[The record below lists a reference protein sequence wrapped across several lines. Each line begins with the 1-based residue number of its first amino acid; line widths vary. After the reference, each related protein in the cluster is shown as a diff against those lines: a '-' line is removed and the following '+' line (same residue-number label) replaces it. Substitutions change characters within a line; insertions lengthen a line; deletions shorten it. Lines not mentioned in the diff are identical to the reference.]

1 MAALIDRRTVLGAMA
16 AIASPITSPAW
27 GETLPAGD
35 AGRPAAPPRPNIAE
49 RLAAY
54 VATIRYEDLDAAT
67 VEAAK
72 SHLIDALGCGIAAH
86 DEAPVRA
93 CREVALA
100 VSGGVSTVIGTAS
113 RTTPDLAAFANGAAF
128 RYYDMNDVYVGRE
141 PGHPSDNM
149 TACLAVAEAEGCAG
163 RDLIVAMVMAYEV
176 DCRLMDAAELTS
188 RVFDHPIYSLPA
200 AALAAGKLMRLS
212 APKLVEAVDLAIDG
226 HIALNQTRMQVLSD
240 WKGVADADAAR
251 NGVFAALLARRGM
264 TGPSPIFEGH
274 AGVFKQVTGPFE
286 LDTEQFGGRSGSFR
300 IKECGVKLFPAQG
313 GALTAIPAA
322 VAVAKEAGDL
332 DRISSIEVATT
343 KFAYLTAGME
353 AEKWTPETKETADHS
368 LPFIVA
374 RAMLDGDITND
385 SYSPSA
391 IRDPR
396 VRSLMRKIV
405 VRPDDALTAMSP
417 KALPNR
423 VSAVLDDGR
432 TISRQVDALPGFQG
446 MPMQRADFEAKF
458 RKNVARHLREDE
470 IPAVLDRLWS
480 LEHEGDLRKLLDG
493 LVIRG

>member
-1 MAALIDRRTVLGAMA
+1 MMSQQQNDLLTRIG
-16 AIASPITSPAW
+16 PA
-27 GETLPAGD
+27 
-35 AGRPAAPPRPNIAE
+35 
-49 RLAAY
+49 
-54 VATIRYEDLDAAT
+54 
-67 VEAAK
+67 
-72 SHLIDALGCGIAAH
+72 
-86 DEAPVRA
+86 
-93 CREVALA
+93 
-100 VSGGVSTVIGTAS
+100 
-113 RTTPDLAAFANGAAF
+113 
-128 RYYDMNDVYVGRE
+128 E
-141 PGHPSDNM
+141 P
-149 TACLAVAEAEGCAG
+149 
-163 RDLIVAMVMAYEV
+163 
-176 DCRLMDAAELTS
+176 
-188 RVFDHPIYSLPA
+188 
-200 AALAAGKLMRLS
+200 AGKLMRLS
-212 APKLVEAVDLAIDG
+212 APRLVEAVNLAIDG